1 MEQSVNRIMVNTIVK
16 KAIHDLKSDPE
27 RTVRNLI
34 DMALKFADSRFQQQF
49 YSGAQS
55 LLTNEKSAYY
65 DLVKDTVVQVNEETL
80 LTFGMNLGYNGLY
93 EGSKKI
99 RSEQNYNIP
108 WTVSLTMTEGKL
120 YDQHHKTIVLG

>member
-55 LLTNEKSAYY
+55 LLTNEKSAY
-65 DLVKDTVVQVNEETL
+65 
-80 LTFGMNLGYNGLY
+80 
-93 EGSKKI
+93 
-99 RSEQNYNIP
+99 
-108 WTVSLTMTEGKL
+108 
-120 YDQHHKTIVLG
+120 